1 MKRAAVPS
9 ILVAVVLL
17 ALGVLAEAQQAN
29 KVPRIGDLSPGDA
42 ASESTRS
49 EAIRLVSNGMGY
61 VEGQNIGSWEVRGAD
76 SFKEVFAALNR
87 ESPRGLYVNVGPLIL
102 SNGKQIAAFATKGK
116 LPSIQTSRA
125 GIDAGGLVY
134 RGDASQSKLFSVLFR
149 QTSKLMSCVNA
160 CTLDL
165 ALGGTLTARY

>member
-1 MKRAAVPS
+1 MNNVKRKPTTKKIFSLTLGA
-9 ILVAVVLL
+9 LLL
-17 ALGVLAEAQQAN
+17 ALCFPAKAQQAN

-49 EAIRLVSNGMGY
+49 EAIRLAVWELGY

-87 ESPRGLYVNVGPLIL
+87 ESPSGLYVTVGPLIP
-102 SNGKQIAAFATKGK
+102 SNGKQIADFATKGK

-125 GIDAGGLVY
+125 GIDAGGLMY
-134 RGDASQSKLFSVLFR
+134 RGDGSQSKLFSL
-149 QTSKLMSCVNA
+149 LY
-160 CTLDL
+160 
-165 ALGGTLTARY
+165 ALNE

>member
-17 ALGVLAEAQQAN
+17 AFGVTAEAQQAN

-49 EAIRLVSNGMGY
+49 EAIRLALWELGY

-76 SFKEVFAALNR
+76 SFKEVFTALNR
-87 ESPRGLYVNVGPLIL
+87 ESPSGLYVTVGPLIL
-102 SNGKQIAAFATKGK
+102 SNGKQIADFATKGK

-125 GIDAGGLVY
+125 GIDAGDLMY
-134 RGDASQSKLFSVLFR
+134 RGDGSQSKLFSL
-149 QTSKLMSCVNA
+149 LYPPNE
-160 CTLDL
+160 
-165 ALGGTLTARY
+165 

>member
-1 MKRAAVPS
+1 MNNVKRKPMTKKIFSLTLGA
-9 ILVAVVLL
+9 LRL
-17 ALGVLAEAQQAN
+17 ALCFPAKAQQAN

-49 EAIRLVSNGMGY
+49 EAIRLALWELGY

-87 ESPRGLYVNVGPLIL
+87 ESPSGLYVTVGPLIL
-102 SNGKQIAAFATKGK
+102 SNGKQIADFATKGK

-125 GIDAGGLVY
+125 GIDAGGLMY
-134 RGDASQSKLFSVLFR
+134 RGDGSQSKLFSL
-149 QTSKLMSCVNA
+149 LYPPNE
-160 CTLDL
+160 
-165 ALGGTLTARY
+165 